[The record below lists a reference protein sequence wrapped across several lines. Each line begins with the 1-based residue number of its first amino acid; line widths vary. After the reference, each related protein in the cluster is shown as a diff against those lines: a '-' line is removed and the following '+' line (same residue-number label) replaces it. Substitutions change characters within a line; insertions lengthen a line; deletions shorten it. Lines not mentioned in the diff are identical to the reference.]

1 MSTDPDSGD
10 LTSVPTITAEHTVTG
25 LILGTPAYMSPE
37 QARGRP
43 ADRRSD
49 IWAFGVV
56 LLEMLTGRRLPLAM
70 LLASEQDLDGLPLGT
85 PATVERLL
93 RRCLE
98 KDPRRR
104 LQAVGEARLLIEE
117 ALAGPGPEA
126 ELAAPVPLAW
136 WQSGW
141 AWLAAGVM
149 MAAACAAIWFLK
161 PAPPVARVV
170 GRFEL
175 SLPEDQTFTR
185 TGRHMLA
192 VSPDG
197 SKFVYVANKQLY
209 LRAMNELEAQPV
221 RGTNEDPMEPVFSP
235 DGQWLAYF
243 TPVSGTSASN
253 SCTLKTIAVA
263 GGASITLAQLP
274 GLPYGATWRNGTIAF
289 GVNAGGAKVQAVPDA
304 GGTLRTLATADAS
317 KDSVTQPQLLDDDRH
332 LLFVLRDRGSSES
345 EGRIVVQAFD
355 GKDRRTLVNG
365 GSDPRVLST
374 GQLLY
379 IHDGTLLAL
388 PFDRK
393 RLMISGGPVPV
404 LEGVREAPTTWAGQ
418 FAVSSAGTLVFW
430 PGSAESR
437 AAPRTLVWVD
447 RDGHE
452 QQIKAKARP
461 YVFVR
466 LSPDGKKIAVGSSD
480 EENDIWTFD
489 LANETLTRVT
499 SGPATEASPVWTP
512 DSKYLFFSSGPAAMG
527 PLVHFDVYRKSA
539 DGTGTTEALTER
551 LQGGHPMSLT
561 PDGKSLVYMGYS
573 PQNTAELFVLPLDP
587 KGPTR
592 GLFPGAKF
600 VDYNADISPDGR
612 WLVYDSNESGQFEVY
627 VRPFPAVD
635 SGRWQISSE
644 GGTRPLWSRSG
655 RELFFLTPAY
665 RMSVVAIQPGSSFT
679 YGKAQPLF
687 DATNYTYPSYPFR
700 YFDISADGKR
710 FLMIKNADVPTDTVK
725 RPTIVVVSNWFEE
738 LKSRLPARP

>member
-1 MSTDPDSGD
+1 MDEPALSSSIAHYRITAKIGVGGMGEVYRATDTKLGRQVAVKVLPEVFAQVPDRLIRFTREARVLASLNHPNIAAIYGVEERALIMELVEGPTLAERIAQGALPLDEALAVARELSEALEYAHDRGVVHRDLKPANIKVDPEGHVKVLDFGLAKAMSTDPDSGD

-70 LLASEQDLDGLPLGT
+70 LIASEQDLDGLPLGT

-149 MAAACAAIWFLK
+149 MAAACAATWFLK

-235 DGQWLAYF
+235 DGQWFAYF
-243 TPVSGTSASN
+243 TPAIGTSTSN
-253 SCTLKTIAVA
+253 SWTLKKIAVA

-289 GVNAGGAKVQAVPDA
+289 GVNAGGAMVQAVPDA

-317 KDSVTQPQLLDDDRH
+317 KESVTQPQLLDDDRH
-332 LLFVLRDRGSSES
+332 LLFRS
-345 EGRIVVQAFD
+345 
-355 GKDRRTLVNG
+355 
-365 GSDPRVLST
+365 
-374 GQLLY
+374 
-379 IHDGTLLAL
+379 
-388 PFDRK
+388 
-393 RLMISGGPVPV
+393 
-404 LEGVREAPTTWAGQ
+404 
-418 FAVSSAGTLVFW
+418 
-430 PGSAESR
+430 
-437 AAPRTLVWVD
+437 
-447 RDGHE
+447 
-452 QQIKAKARP
+452 ARP
-461 YVFVR
+461 
-466 LSPDGKKIAVGSSD
+466 GKLG
-480 EENDIWTFD
+480 E
-489 LANETLTRVT
+489 
-499 SGPATEASPVWTP
+499 
-512 DSKYLFFSSGPAAMG
+512 
-527 PLVHFDVYRKSA
+527 
-539 DGTGTTEALTER
+539 
-551 LQGGHPMSLT
+551 
-561 PDGKSLVYMGYS
+561 
-573 PQNTAELFVLPLDP
+573 
-587 KGPTR
+587 
-592 GLFPGAKF
+592 
-600 VDYNADISPDGR
+600 
-612 WLVYDSNESGQFEVY
+612 
-627 VRPFPAVD
+627 
-635 SGRWQISSE
+635 
-644 GGTRPLWSRSG
+644 
-655 RELFFLTPAY
+655 
-665 RMSVVAIQPGSSFT
+665 
-679 YGKAQPLF
+679 
-687 DATNYTYPSYPFR
+687 
-700 YFDISADGKR
+700 
-710 FLMIKNADVPTDTVK
+710 
-725 RPTIVVVSNWFEE
+725 
-738 LKSRLPARP
+738 